1 MLKKLMIVAALGLAG
16 CTAQPDRLAL
26 TPAASSLQLQ
36 PAVASAV
43 VRTVSLP
50 TYAAVEEIPLQ
61 GESGLITTES
71 GMLWADDP
79 QRAVTLAIAT
89 TLGTITGVDVGPE
102 PWPFI
107 DLPDVAIDIRVA
119 QMIAGA
125 DGTFWLSGQYFVGG
139 DGIAFRNT
147 AHRFDIRQ
155 PMADQSLG
163 SISAAQSA
171 TILTLTEDIARRI
184 AR

>member
-1 MLKKLMIVAALGLAG
+1 MHKTLMILAALGLAACG
-16 CTAQPDRLAL
+16 AQPDRLAL
-26 TPAASSLQLQ
+26 TPAASALQLQ
-36 PAVASAV
+36 PAVRSAV

-61 GESGLITTES
+61 SADGLITTA
-71 GMLWADDP
+71 GDILWADDP
-79 QRAVTLAIAT
+79 QRAMTLAIAT
-89 TLGTITGVDVGPE
+89 TLGSITGADVGPE

-107 DLPDVAIDIRVA
+107 DLPDVAIDVRVA

-125 DGTFWLSGQYFVGG
+125 DGTFQLSGQYFVGG
-139 DGIAFRNT
+139 DGTPYRNS

-171 TILTLTEDIARRI
+171 AVLTLAEDIARRI

>member
-1 MLKKLMIVAALGLAG
+1 MHKTLMIMAAISLAACG
-16 CTAQPDRLAL
+16 AQPDRLAL
-26 TPAASSLQLQ
+26 TPAASTLQLQ
-36 PAVASAV
+36 PAVRSAV

-61 GESGLITTES
+61 TADGLITTTS
-71 GMLWADDP
+71 DILWADDP
-79 QRAVTLAIAT
+79 QRAITLAIAT
-89 TLGTITGVDVGPE
+89 TLGTITGADVGPE

-125 DGTFWLSGQYFVGG
+125 DGLFRLSGQYFVGG
-139 DGIAFRNT
+139 DGIDFRNT

-171 TILTLTEDIARRI
+171 AVLTLAEDIARRI